1 MHDMILSMNKPHSLD
16 AATESTAPKAKT
28 VLPHLNPPE
37 PQPLVD
43 GRHHRSVVTRRKI
56 VEALTALIREGVL
69 VPTAEQVALRA
80 SVGLRTVFRHF
91 DDMDTLYREVASS
104 VDAVV
109 MPEVNARFQASG
121 WQDRLLES
129 VERRGALYD
138 QIAAFHLASQIRRH
152 ESTYLDSLLVRSSRY
167 QRDLLCRL
175 LPDKLIANAPLL
187 EGLVLLQS
195 MDTWVSL
202 RREQGLKAADA
213 IAVIRQATRALI
225 AGMD

>member
-1 MHDMILSMNKPHSLD
+1 MTLSTNKPHPPE
-16 AATESTAPKAKT
+16 AAADNAVRKDKT

-37 PQPLVD
+37 PLPLVD

-109 MPEVNARFQASG
+109 MPEVHVRFQTSS

-129 VERRGALYD
+129 VERRAALYD

-152 ESTYLDSLLVRSSRY
+152 ESAYLDSLLVRSARY

-175 LPDKLIANAPLL
+175 LPEKLLANAPLL

-195 MDTWVSL
+195 IDTWVIL
-202 RREQGLKAADA
+202 RREQGLNAADA
-213 IAVIRQATRALI
+213 TAVIRQATRALI